1 MRVAPNELRI
11 PDLGLLQWWA
21 ASPWEQQHWYVD
33 ETQQAYR
40 VTLDGDQP
48 IDVSDNR
55 GNIIT
60 RNVTTEPDD
69 AQEVLL

>member
-21 ASPWEQQHWYVD
+21 VSPWERQHWYVN

-40 VTLDGDQP
+40 VTLDGDRP
-48 IDVSDNR
+48 IDVSDID
-55 GNIIT
+55 GNLILG
-60 RNVTTEPDD
+60 NVTTELDD